1 MCTRRSWGLHGAA
14 LVAWSCAAK
23 AAHAQNAGV
32 APPRIVASF
41 SILADLAREIAPADA
56 LVSSLVGPDADAHS
70 FEPNPAHARTLRL
83 ADVIVVNGLGFE
95 GSIDRLIKAS
105 KPSGVVVV
113 ASDGI
118 DALGKDPHAWQDP
131 ACVKR
136 YASNL
141 AAAFA
146 ARWPDRR
153 DAILAR
159 RRDFEVRLDALDGEL
174 RLAVQ
179 RIPPAQRRAI
189 VSHDAFA
196 YLGRAYGIT
205 LLAPQGWSTV
215 SEPSAAAVARM
226 IRQIRDQGAR
236 AVFVE
241 NVSDPRLA
249 QRIAREGGARLGG
262 KLYSD
267 ALSAPGGGASTYLE
281 MMRANVTTL
290 VTGLHPLAR

>member
-1 MCTRRSWGLHGAA
+1 M
-14 LVAWSCAAK
+14 AWSCTAGVV
-23 AAHAQNAGV
+23 HAQVTQA

-41 SILADLAREIAPADA
+41 SILADLAREVAPTDA
-56 LVSSLVGPDADAHS
+56 IVSSLVGPDADAHA
-70 FEPNPAHARTLRL
+70 FEPNPAHARALAQ

-95 GSIDRLIKAS
+95 GSIDRVIKAA
-105 KPSGVVVV
+105 KPRGIVVV
-113 ASDGI
+113 ASEGI

-146 ARWPDRR
+146 ARWPARR
-153 DAILAR
+153 DAIEAR
-159 RRDFEVRLDALDGEL
+159 RRDFESRLDALDREL
-174 RLAVQ
+174 RHAVQ

-205 LLAPQGWSTV
+205 LLAPQGWSTT

-226 IRQIRDQGAR
+226 IRQIREQGAR

-262 KLYSD
+262 RLYSD
-267 ALSAPGGGASTYLE
+267 ALSAPGGSASTYLE
-281 MMRANVTTL
+281 MMRTNVTTL
-290 VTGLHPLAR
+290 VTGLHPPAR